1 MAYTVIA
8 KPQKTLEKQANPAK
22 RQSRAG
28 VTESRHGNGAVPN
41 QWKTL
46 GKQRYLQ
53 APRALPANGRGQ
65 KEIGDTVIANPR
77 KTLEKQAN
85 PAKRQRTDVGKK
97 NRLHGYRTSANR
109 WKPLGNMVS
118 LMVPMFCGASADLTG
133 SRGCLPWNVIKSA
146 ESPKTLS
153 CSQSLAMLY
162 GIRISQVPNPTA
174 SFSTFSFG

>member
-1 MAYTVIA
+1 MVIA
-8 KPQKTLEKQANPAK
+8 KPRKTLEKQANPAK

-28 VTESRHGNGAVPN
+28 VAGRRHGNGAAPN
-41 QWKTL
+41 QWKTI
-46 GKQRYLQ
+46 GTQRYLQ

-65 KEIGDTVIANPR
+65 KKIGDTVIANPR
-77 KTLEKQAN
+77 KHWKQVN
-85 PAKRQRTDVGKK
+85 PAKRPRTGVGKK

-109 WKPLGNMVS
+109 WKPLGNMVP

-162 GIRISQVPNPTA
+162 GKHRKGIGKA
-174 SFSTFSFG
+174 

>member
-1 MAYTVIA
+1 MVIA
-8 KPQKTLEKQANPAK
+8 KPRKTLEKQAKPAK

-28 VTESRHGNGAVPN
+28 VAGRRHGNGAAPN

-85 PAKRQRTDVGKK
+85 PAKRPRTDVGKK
-97 NRLHGYRTSANR
+97 TGYMVTAHQQTVGNR
-109 WKPLGNMVS
+109 WETWFP
-118 LMVPMFCGASADLTG
+118 
-133 SRGCLPWNVIKSA
+133 
-146 ESPKTLS
+146 
-153 CSQSLAMLY
+153 
-162 GIRISQVPNPTA
+162 
-174 SFSTFSFG
+174 